1 MSDEPLRSTE
11 IDALMRALSPDDPSH
26 PVIEPTTTVMP
37 ATGAAE
43 GAAGPG
49 VAGNDHAGNDHAG
62 NDGSNDDDDTSPSA
76 TPRKRKKSSALT
88 EWVIVIAVAV
98 SAALMVRAF
107 VLQQFA
113 VSGYSMIN
121 TLHDG
126 DRVLVNKLS
135 YRLHDP
141 RRGDVVVLK
150 TIEGAGERDLIKR
163 VVALPGETIEY
174 RSCRLLIDGRELV
187 EPYLDPAVV
196 TPTACGS
203 DQPEL
208 TIPDDSVFVMGDNR
222 GGSEDSR
229 ALGPIVYDDLIGRAF
244 VVIWPSADWQ
254 WL

>member
-1 MSDEPLRSTE
+1 MKE
-11 IDALMRALSPDDPSH
+11 LSPDDPGH
-26 PVIEPTTTVMP
+26 PLDGAPDAAVGGGGEGSGPPVDTTV
-37 ATGAAE
+37 
-43 GAAGPG
+43 
-49 VAGNDHAGNDHAG
+49 
-62 NDGSNDDDDTSPSA
+62 DDDTAPSPA
-76 TPRKRKKSSALT
+76 PRKKKRGNAFT
-88 EWVIVIAVAV
+88 EWIIVIGVAV
-98 SAALMVRAF
+98 SAALLVRAF

-163 VVALPGETIEY
+163 VVALPGETVEY
-174 RSCRLLIDGRELV
+174 RSCVLYIDGREIV

-196 TPTACGS
+196 TSTSCGQA
-203 DQPEL
+203 QPE
-208 TIPDDSVFVMGDNR
+208 IKVPDDTVFVMGDNR
-222 GGSEDSR
+222 PGSKDSR
-229 ALGPIVYDDLIGRAF
+229 ALGPITYGNLIGRAF
-244 VVIWPSADWQ
+244 VVIWPAGDWQ

>member
-1 MSDEPLRSTE
+1 MSDEPRRSTQ
-11 IDALMRALSPDDPSH
+11 IDALMKERSPDDPDY
-26 PVIEPTTTVMP
+26 PIEQP
-37 ATGAAE
+37 AAP
-43 GAAGPG
+43 AAGGGDG
-49 VAGNDHAGNDHAG
+49 VGLPPVDMTA
-62 NDGSNDDDDTSPSA
+62 SDDTAPSPA
-76 TPRKRKKSSALT
+76 PRRKKRGNAFT
-88 EWVIVIAVAV
+88 EWVIVIGVAV
-98 SAALMVRAF
+98 SAALLVRAF

-163 VVALPGETIEY
+163 VVALPGETVEY
-174 RSCRLLIDGRELV
+174 RSCVLYVDGRELV

-196 TPTACGS
+196 TNTSCGEAY
-203 DQPEL
+203 PLEVV
-208 TIPDDSVFVMGDNR
+208 PDDSVFVMGDNR
-222 GGSEDSR
+222 PGSKDSR
-229 ALGPIVYDDLIGRAF
+229 SLGFITYGNLIGRAF
-244 VVIWPSADWQ
+244 VVIWPAGDWR

>member
-1 MSDEPLRSTE
+1 MSDEPTRSTQ
-11 IDALMRALSPDDPSH
+11 IDDHIPDLSPHDSDASIPGAGHDEIEGDPS
-26 PVIEPTTTVMP
+26 PTP
-37 ATGAAE
+37 A
-43 GAAGPG
+43 PLK
-49 VAGNDHAGNDHAG
+49 
-62 NDGSNDDDDTSPSA
+62 
-76 TPRKRKKSSALT
+76 RKRHNALT
-88 EWVIVIAVAV
+88 EWIIVIAVAV

-163 VVALPGETIEY
+163 VVALPGETVEY
-174 RSCRLLIDGRELV
+174 RSCVLYIDGRELV

-196 TPTACGS
+196 TPTNCGS
-203 DQPEL
+203 AYPVK
-208 TIPDDSVFVMGDNR
+208 TVPDNSVFVMGDNR
-222 GGSEDSR
+222 PGSKDSR
-229 ALGPIVYDDLIGRAF
+229 DLGFITYGNLIGRAF
-244 VVIWPSADWQ
+244 VVIWPAGDWR